1 MTNMTPYYYYEE
13 NNNEQVYAMIIVALF
28 VVVCG
33 QVAFAK
39 VSEMMN
45 ELDSKDDK
53 ELVTMDELY
62 AMIEDRD
69 EEIEALKKKVAVY
82 QDLACQMLDRKIG
95 INGEQS

>member
-1 MTNMTPYYYYEE
+1 MTPYYYYEE

-45 ELDSKDDK
+45 ELTAK
-53 ELVTMDELY
+53 EDEEIY
-62 AMIEDRD
+62 DVIKEQ
-69 EEIEALKKKVAVY
+69 EQEIEALKKKVAVY

-95 INGEQS
+95 INGQQS